1 MRYIAVSHEL
11 RHHRILGRDELDDNV
26 GLEAREPG
34 DQLRER
40 YVPSDRQMV
49 NERKRQDQIRT
60 RTRLKCL
67 TLLVAPTQTPGR
79 VGEVADQRKD
89 RRVLFNLQRTIQAF
103 DGQMVG
109 IDGDDVIGART
120 NGARVITRVTHE
132 VPHERWTPKPGQ
144 RLK

>member
-1 MRYIAVSHEL
+1 MPDCRRFGLSDDKMLDHAGFKPVLCVAAGKCIAVSHEL

-67 TLLVAPTQTPGR
+67 TLLVAPPQTRGR

-89 RRVLFNLQRTIQAF
+89 RRVLFNLGFGEQW
-103 DGQMVG
+103 
-109 IDGDDVIGART
+109 
-120 NGARVITRVTHE
+120 NG
-132 VPHERWTPKPGQ
+132 KYG
-144 RLK
+144 